1 MATSDLD
8 QLIEMGFDK
17 ERAELAV
24 ARTGGLQGALE
35 WLEGNQDKSLEE
47 IKAAG
52 SKQGENEEG
61 PALQPGEE
69 PRSLACNEC
78 GKKFRS
84 QAQAEFHASKSGHVD
99 FSESTEEIAP
109 LTEEEKKA
117 RLEELRQRL
126 AAKRAVQT
134 EQDKLDQKRN
144 EEIRRKSTKESQ
156 DIKEELQRKQM
167 MKEAAKKKQEK
178 LEELEAKRRI
188 KARIE
193 ADKEERRLRAEREK
207 AERAGM
213 APPAQQAAPAPTTS
227 GPVASKPAAVYT
239 ETRLRFQTPKGNVMK
254 TMPVT
259 TTLFEVAAALQQED
273 GIEVQSF
280 VQNFPRKVYDA
291 EFFAY
296 SYHRIMPAVG
306 DQHRSGPVCVMMPNS
321 TGNMSGNPF
330 EEPPRRISE
339 YTAQEIATLQA
350 RLDKK
355 LGPEYISSRPG
366 AAGQK
371 VHYLSAD
378 KCINLANEVFGF
390 NGWSSSIQNIQID
403 FVEESQNTGK
413 ISLGLSVI
421 VRVTLKDGTY
431 HEDIGYGH
439 IENCKGKAAAFEKAK
454 KEGTTDALKRALRN
468 FGNVLGNCIYDKDY
482 VAKVTKVK
490 ATPARWDVDEL
501 HRHPDYAPIKKEPV
515 LPKPVPEDDDLPP
528 RLPNAGNTTSTNDTA
543 VFDGDGEF
551 GSDLFDEADFGVTA
565 SGNPDEIVLE
575 LETQAKPQPPTPVK
589 TGHQGNFHRPNAAVV
604 TPSRPERPFNQTV
617 NNRQPSVP
625 PTLNQRHNPA
635 LQNQYVGQRQPV
647 PQGQQQNFQNS
658 RMAPPDQPRT
668 SQDSNLPGAAGQMPI
683 KREFDAKA
691 QDTAPPASSPSIP
704 PASFFSARAVD
715 LLRENPHTAV
725 NAPQFDP
732 HAESPSIRK
741 TAGVDHSKS
750 VPISKP
756 MLAGASPASNNT
768 RDFINPSTDMHRKIG
783 APGGTGSPMMNRGQ
797 TTSSYRPLTR
807 QNLDPKV
814 AASNA
819 AANRAGFGPPN
830 VNGKRPPL
838 SDVTNASVSGSSG
851 PASAVNAN
859 DPKRPKIDGN
869 STPAL
874 PPQQQQQQ

>member
-1 MATSDLD
+1 
-8 QLIEMGFDK
+8 
-17 ERAELAV
+17 
-24 ARTGGLQGALE
+24 
-35 WLEGNQDKSLEE
+35 
-47 IKAAG
+47 
-52 SKQGENEEG
+52 
-61 PALQPGEE
+61 
-69 PRSLACNEC
+69 
-78 GKKFRS
+78 
-84 QAQAEFHASKSGHVD
+84 
-99 FSESTEEIAP
+99 
-109 LTEEEKKA
+109 
-117 RLEELRQRL
+117 
-126 AAKRAVQT
+126 
-134 EQDKLDQKRN
+134 
-144 EEIRRKSTKESQ
+144 
-156 DIKEELQRKQM
+156 
-167 MKEAAKKKQEK
+167 
-178 LEELEAKRRI
+178 
-188 KARIE
+188 
-193 ADKEERRLRAEREK
+193 
-207 AERAGM
+207 
-213 APPAQQAAPAPTTS
+213 
-227 GPVASKPAAVYT
+227 
-239 ETRLRFQTPKGNVMK
+239 
-254 TMPVT
+254 
-259 TTLFEVAAALQQED
+259 
-273 GIEVQSF
+273 
-280 VQNFPRKVYDA
+280 
-291 EFFAY
+291 
-296 SYHRIMPAVG
+296 
-306 DQHRSGPVCVMMPNS
+306 
-321 TGNMSGNPF
+321 MSGNPF

-468 FGNVLGNCIYDKDY
+468 FGNVLGNCIYDKEY

-490 ATPARWDVDEL
+490 ATPARWDVDDL

-515 LPKPVPEDDDLPP
+515 LAKPVPEDDDLPP
-528 RLPNAGNTTSTNDTA
+528 RLPDAGKSTSTNDTT

-575 LETQAKPQPPTPVK
+575 PETQAKPQPPTPVK
-589 TGHQGNFHRPNAAVV
+589 TGPQGNFHRPNPAVV
-604 TPSRPERPFNQTV
+604 TPSRPEKPFNQTV

-625 PTLNQRHNPA
+625 PSLNQRHNPA
-635 LQNQYVGQRQPV
+635 LQTQYAGQRQPV

-668 SQDSNLPGAAGQMPI
+668 SQDSNLPSAAGQMPV
-683 KREFDAKA
+683 KREIDAKA
-691 QDTAPPASSPSIP
+691 QDTAPPASSPSVL

-756 MLAGASPASNNT
+756 MLAAASPASNNT

-783 APGGTGSPMMNRGQ
+783 APGGIGSLMMNRGQ

-807 QNLDPKV
+807 QNLDPKQ
-814 AASNA
+814 AISNA
-819 AANRAGFGPPN
+819 AADRAGFGPPN

-869 STPAL
+869 STPSL